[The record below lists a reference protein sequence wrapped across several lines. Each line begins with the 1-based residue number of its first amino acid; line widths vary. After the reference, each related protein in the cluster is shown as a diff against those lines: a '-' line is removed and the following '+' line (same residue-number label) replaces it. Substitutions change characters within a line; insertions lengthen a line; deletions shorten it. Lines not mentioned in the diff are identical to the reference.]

1 MLNILLHLLI
11 VTAICVILFAKDRAT
26 FVTKLPYP
34 NILQLPVLW
43 ALLWLFFLLNNT
55 NTYAEKFDS
64 SVYAL
69 TNTYSGIILT
79 LLATVALL
87 AVFHYTR
94 KNTTSNDI
102 QTQPYWW
109 VKHWTFMSLL
119 QFGAIILFS
128 GSLLTLFI
136 TQHYSATDLQPHHL
150 SFQGLLHIIQTQ
162 AILTRII
169 LTGSGFVPEQVFY
182 VLNGIV
188 WSAVTLLWGLS
199 YASKLI
205 KRNFT
210 LSEEFRDLLRDST
223 VVLRYSIAAYVVFNT
238 LGLFRP
244 EDSNTFIDTL
254 PAIFTF
260 ETIEKTT
267 YSILKVYLFYII
279 YRYVEAVISQILYKT
294 YTSKEQKSLIYGVQ
308 RLMKF
313 IAILVGLLIMMNEY
327 GYTSAALTSSA
338 LIGTAIAFA
347 SRVFV
352 ENLIGGMALFLTR
365 PFTKGDWI
373 KSTNKKF
380 EGTVEEIG
388 WYYTQIRTFER
399 RPTFIPNSLMG
410 DAIVENPGRMY
421 NRRIK
426 TDISIRYSD
435 IDKVVAITDEIR
447 DYLQKHPL
455 IDTNQ
460 TILVNFTEFAT
471 HSVDINIYCFTKTT
485 VWKDWRDY
493 RQNIYL
499 DIANIINKHGAEFA
513 YPTQTLNIEKK

>member
-1 MLNILLHLLI
+1 MLNFILHLLI
-11 VTAICVILFAKDRAT
+11 VTTICAILFQKERVT
-26 FVTKLPYP
+26 FASKLPYP
-34 NILQLPVLW
+34 NLLQLPILW
-43 ALLWLFFLLNNT
+43 MFVWLFFILNNT
-55 NTYAEKFDS
+55 
-64 SVYAL
+64 SVYVKDFDPSLFSL
-69 TNTYSGIILT
+69 TNTYSGILLT
-79 LLATVALL
+79 LFITIALL
-87 AVFHYTR
+87 SIFHYTR
-94 KNTTSNDI
+94 KKTTAEEI
-102 QTQPYWW
+102 QSESYWW
-109 VKHWTFMSLL
+109 TKHWTLMSLSQL
-119 QFGAIILFS
+119 GGIILFS
-128 GSLLTLFI
+128 GSLLTLFL
-136 TQHYSATDLQPHHL
+136 TQHYTATDLPPHQL
-150 SFQGLLHIIQTQ
+150 SFQGLFDVIQDQ

-169 LTGSGFVPEQVFY
+169 LTGSGFVPEEVFY

-188 WSAVTLLWGLS
+188 WSAVSLLWGIS

-210 LSEEFRDLLRDST
+210 LSENFRIFLKDVT
-223 VVLRYSIAAYVVFNT
+223 VILRYTIAAYVIFNT
-238 LGLFRP
+238 FRLIKPDASNSFVNILP
-244 EDSNTFIDTL
+244 E
-254 PAIFTF
+254 IFRLN
-260 ETIEKTT
+260 TIEALI
-267 YSILKVYLFYII
+267 YSFFKIYLFYII
-279 YRYVEAVISQILYKT
+279 YRYAETIISQTLYKT

-308 RLMKF
+308 RLMKL
-313 IAILVGLLIMMNEY
+313 IAILVAILIMMNEY
-327 GYTSAALTSSA
+327 GYSSAALTSSA

-352 ENLIGGMALFLTR
+352 ENLIGGLALFLTR

-399 RPTFIPNSLMG
+399 RPTFIPNSLLG

-426 TDISIRYSD
+426 TDISVRYSD
-435 IDKVVAITDEIR
+435 IDKVVLITDEIR
-447 DYLQKHPL
+447 DYLYKHPL
-455 IDTNQ
+455 IDTSQ

-493 RQNIYL
+493 RQGIYL
-499 DIANIINKHGAEFA
+499 DIANIIKKHGADFA